1 MKKILSLDLDITSIG
16 YSVLNQLDNNKFSII
31 DYGVH
36 MFDSP
41 YDKDGNSK
49 KTIHNQNTSISKL
62 YDLRKKRKKNLAK
75 LFEDFNL
82 GKKDDFLNQEKNNL
96 FTNKW
101 YLRAKKAF
109 EEKLTIEEF
118 FSVLYLIAKHRG
130 YKSLDSDDLLE
141 EFCEKLGLNQEVK
154 KVKKDDEKGRIKQ
167 ALNNMENFK
176 LQFPKKTI
184 AQIIYELEI
193 QKQNPTFRNHDNY
206 NYMIKRKYIN
216 EEIKM
221 LVLSQNEFHLFN
233 KDFDTKIFI
242 DKLIEI
248 IDDQKKY
255 QLIYLHLEI
264 VSI

>member
-1 MKKILSLDLDITSIG
+1 
-16 YSVLNQLDNNKFSII
+16 
-31 DYGVH
+31 
-36 MFDSP
+36 
-41 YDKDGNSK
+41 
-49 KTIHNQNTSISKL
+49 
-62 YDLRKKRKKNLAK
+62 
-75 LFEDFNL
+75 
-82 GKKDDFLNQEKNNL
+82 
-96 FTNKW
+96 
-101 YLRAKKAF
+101 
-109 EEKLTIEEF
+109 
-118 FSVLYLIAKHRG
+118 
-130 YKSLDSDDLLE
+130 
-141 EFCEKLGLNQEVK
+141 
-154 KVKKDDEKGRIKQ
+154 
-167 ALNNMENFK
+167 
-176 LQFPKKTI
+176 KTI

-221 LVLSQNEFHLFN
+221 LVLSQNEFHLIN

>member
-1 MKKILSLDLDITSIG
+1 MKKILSLDLGITSIG
-16 YSVLNQLDNNKFSII
+16 YSVLNELDNNKFSII

-36 MFDSP
+36 MFDLP

-49 KTIHNQNTSISKL
+49 KTIHNQNTSFSKL
-62 YDLRKKRKKNLAK
+62 YNLRKQRKKNLAK

-82 GKKDDFLNQEKNNL
+82 GKKDDFLNQERNNL
-96 FTNKW
+96 FINKW
-101 YLRAKKAF
+101 QIRAKKAF
-109 EEKLTIEEF
+109 EEKLTIQEF
-118 FSVLYLIAKHRG
+118 FSILYLITKHRG
-130 YKSLDSDDLLE
+130 YKSLDSDDLFE
-141 EFCEKLGLNQEVK
+141 ELREELGLNQEVK
-154 KVKKDDEKGRIKQ
+154 KIKKDDEKRKIKQ
-167 ALNNMENFK
+167 ALKNMEIFK

-242 DKLIEI
+242 DTLIEI